1 MDVVRTLITGALDNI
16 NQREKRDGKPRF
28 SSHFIRTYPY
38 LCLAMVVSYLVLGVL
53 IYYAPYFGFYWLLG
67 FSALFLVMAAVLLFE
82 VKPVYRFSDIGV
94 LDLRVCYNGEWFVR
108 EAVPQETLAAILSHP
123 QVSDTLKQDIRHMT
137 ETKGTMSFYDLHLMA
152 YPEAHPEKP
161 RSHWMKGAA

>member
-82 VKPVYRFSDIGV
+82 VRPVYRFTDIGV
-94 LDLRVCYNGEWFVR
+94 LDLRVCYNGEWFVS
-108 EAVPQETLAAILSHP
+108 EVVPPETLAALLDHP
-123 QVSDTLKQDIRHMT
+123 QVSDSLKQEIRH
-137 ETKGTMSFYDLHLMA
+137 
-152 YPEAHPEKP
+152 
-161 RSHWMKGAA
+161 

>member
-1 MDVVRTLITGALDNI
+1 
-16 NQREKRDGKPRF
+16 
-28 SSHFIRTYPY
+28 
-38 LCLAMVVSYLVLGVL
+38 MVVSYLVLGVL

-82 VKPVYRFSDIGV
+82 VRPVYRFTDIGV
-94 LDLRVCYNGEWFVR
+94 LDLRVCYNGEWFVS
-108 EAVPQETLAAILSHP
+108 EVVPPETLAALLDHP
-123 QVSDTLKQDIRHMT
+123 QVSDSLKQEIRHMT
-137 ETKGTMSFYDLHLMA
+137 ETKGTVSFYDLHLMA